1 MIKHQHENCETH
13 EIYAGGKKR
22 EKNTWAISK
31 LSAFTQTQKE
41 KYCKAFSVARKRNKK
56 TCRGCSNFFLKFR
69 DKNARKKF
77 FRDYS
82 KSCMLKVCKN
92 LLNKKQFPSNNI
104 KIKKKGQQQEFYSET
119 YHIKHK

>member
-1 MIKHQHENCETH
+1 MKTVKHMKY
-13 EIYAGGKKR
+13 ILGKK
-22 EKNTWAISK
+22 K
-31 LSAFTQTQKE
+31 
-41 KYCKAFSVARKRNKK
+41 KYIGNFKAFCVARKRNKK
-56 TCRGCSNFFLKFR
+56 TCQSCSNFFLKFR

-92 LLNKKQFPSNNI
+92 FLNKKQFPSNNI
-104 KIKKKGQQQEFYSET
+104 KIKQKGQQQEFYSET